1 MNMAIFIL
9 GVPAAVLAAVVLY
22 RQFVFRA
29 GTQKKLSEI
38 HRKLKAI
45 LDEESGERV
54 MVFTDN
60 KELME
65 LAAQI
70 NRLLEEKAKT
80 EADFRRSEISSR
92 KMLSNISHDLKTP
105 LTVIRGYLEIMRTR
119 EEADLAAQA
128 DQQTAAGTEGQ
139 ERLQMLKKAEQKAE
153 AMMELIDSFFSLA
166 KIEAGDT
173 DITLSSLDV
182 CEVCRESILD
192 FYELLTGA
200 DFQVEAGLPE
210 IPVCVQG
217 NREALQRIFS
227 NLISNVI
234 RYGADGKYLGI
245 FLRTDEQSAYID
257 VVDKGKGIDSVFAD
271 SVFERLFTM
280 EDSRSR
286 SVQGNGLGLTI
297 AKKLAERMGG
307 DLTLESVPHVRT
319 IFTVTLKRM
328 IP

>member
-1 MNMAIFIL
+1 MDMLIFAV
-9 GVPAAVLAAVVLY
+9 GAMAAVLAVVVLY
-22 RQFVFRA
+22 QQFAFRS
-29 GTQKKLSEI
+29 GTQKKLREI
-38 HRKLKAI
+38 HQRLKEI
-45 LDEESGERV
+45 LDTDSGERV

-60 KELME
+60 RELME

-105 LTVIRGYLEIMRTR
+105 LTVIRGYLEIMRTKT
-119 EEADLAAQA
+119 EAALEAQA
-128 DQQTAAGTEGQ
+128 GTGMSAE
-139 ERLQMLKKAEQKAE
+139 LQMLEKAEQKAQ
-153 AMMELIDSFFSLA
+153 ALMELIDSFFSLA

-173 DITLSSLDV
+173 EVALSRVDV
-182 CEVCRESILD
+182 CEVCRESVLD
-192 FYELLTGA
+192 FYEILTGA
-200 DFQVEAGLPE
+200 DFQVEIGLPE
-210 IPVCVQG
+210 TPVYAQG
-217 NREALQRIFS
+217 NREALQRILS

-234 RYGADGKYLGI
+234 RYGSEGKYLGVS
-245 FLRTDEQSAYID
+245 LRTDERAVYID
-257 VVDKGKGIDSVFAD
+257 VTDKGKGIESAFAQ

-297 AKKLAERMGG
+297 AKKLAEKMGG

-319 IFTVTLKRM
+319 VFTVILKRM
-328 IP
+328 TP